1 MRCELYV
8 ALLKALLELPEKIC
22 ASKVPWPTLLACS
35 ASHVS
40 WFGKGSIAAKCDCV
54 SGQCIPKSA
63 RMATETSNKDRGSQ
77 APVRDLFCSN
87 RLAP

>member
-1 MRCELYV
+1 MPCV
-8 ALLKALLELPEKIC
+8 ALLKLLLETLEKIC
-22 ASKVPWPTLLACS
+22 AIKLPAPKLLTCS
-35 ASHVS
+35 ASLVS

-77 APVRDLFCSN
+77 APARDSFCSN
-87 RLAP
+87 RLAL